1 MLVARLAGHTYVAVR
16 AVAPG
21 TVDRLMNPFLTA
33 LLILVTGVP
42 FVAFLVLVPRRL
54 LGLQIGLVR
63 AVIAAIV
70 GNVVWFAAGVSLQ
83 TGNEPI
89 TSALVT
95 VQIGLAVVGAM
106 AFLAAAEVVVPS
118 GSGLRVVNLRRAW
131 RRKLGRSRRYAEIF
145 AITLRHGLLSS
156 RRRRRASN
164 DDAERRALARSLRLA
179 LEEGGVT
186 FIKLGQLLSTRR
198 DLLPPEYTDELGT
211 LTDRA
216 PPVAWEEVERTLHEE
231 FGPAAAFAHVDP
243 QPIAAASIAQVHAAT
258 LPSGEAVVVKVQR
271 PNIGPLIARDVD
283 ILSRIARF
291 LEARSRWARNLGA
304 VELANGFATAI
315 GEELDFRI
323 EARNMVAVAQSSA
336 RRYDETAVAVRVPV
350 PNACLCTRRVLVMER
365 LEGTSIG
372 TALLLDEH
380 SVDQAPLAR
389 ALLHFVLTQIMLDGV
404 FHADPH
410 PGNVLLLHDGRI
422 GLLDF
427 GSVGRLDPTMRSALR
442 QLFVALD
449 REDPAAARDA
459 LIEILVPSA
468 DVDVQPLER
477 ALGRFMAHHLGPS
490 TGSDAELFA
499 DLFRLVP
506 EHGLSVPPEVAAVF
520 RCLATLE
527 GTLTHL
533 DPGFDIVEESR
544 AYAVSLL
551 RDQMGSM
558 SARAATEELI
568 SLLPL
573 LRPLPRRLARLTTAL
588 ERGELTI
595 RVRMLADADDRQFV
609 RSMLQ
614 RAVTAFLGAATGIM
628 AVLLLNANGGPD
640 VTSAVS
646 LFQLLGYNLLLVSVV
661 LVLRALTMGFRDRE
675 N

>member
-1 MLVARLAGHTYVAVR
+1 
-16 AVAPG
+16 
-21 TVDRLMNPFLTA
+21 
-33 LLILVTGVP
+33 
-42 FVAFLVLVPRRL
+42 
-54 LGLQIGLVR
+54 
-63 AVIAAIV
+63 
-70 GNVVWFAAGVSLQ
+70 
-83 TGNEPI
+83 
-89 TSALVT
+89 
-95 VQIGLAVVGAM
+95 
-106 AFLAAAEVVVPS
+106 
-118 GSGLRVVNLRRAW
+118 
-131 RRKLGRSRRYAEIF
+131 
-145 AITLRHGLLSS
+145 
-156 RRRRRASN
+156 
-164 DDAERRALARSLRLA
+164 
-179 LEEGGVT
+179 
-186 FIKLGQLLSTRR
+186 
-198 DLLPPEYTDELGT
+198 
-211 LTDRA
+211 
-216 PPVAWEEVERTLHEE
+216 
-231 FGPAAAFAHVDP
+231 
-243 QPIAAASIAQVHAAT
+243 
-258 LPSGEAVVVKVQR
+258 
-271 PNIGPLIARDVD
+271 
-283 ILSRIARF
+283 
-291 LEARSRWARNLGA
+291 
-304 VELANGFATAI
+304 
-315 GEELDFRI
+315 
-323 EARNMVAVAQSSA
+323 
-336 RRYDETAVAVRVPV
+336 
-350 PNACLCTRRVLVMER
+350 
-365 LEGTSIG
+365 
-372 TALLLDEH
+372 
-380 SVDQAPLAR
+380 
-389 ALLHFVLTQIMLDGV
+389 MLDGV

-527 GTLTHL
+527 GTLMHL